1 MSEEAMFIHSFGTAA
16 KGWLVGNYESVFP
29 VASPWWGDA
38 IAPITASFQTSA
50 FPFLTVAD
58 FNSSTIANWMAPFAI
73 KAPAVMQANN
83 ATIIVSSDV
92 RNSQETVA
100 RIPISESAQNKLD
113 AVPAVEVIAEWDGY
127 VEEIYSDYF
136 SASMRGLRGFGVVG
150 QEEEAEIPISDVDP
164 EDRDLLVEGGFFRL
178 MIAYESP
185 RVGPRKRYTTVQFR
199 RLPAFTKREL
209 DARDREADELVNG
222 FQLEESSKSAGA

>member
-1 MSEEAMFIHSFGTAA
+1 MIIPSFYPAT
-16 KGWLVGNYESVFP
+16 KGWVVGNYDAFFP
-29 VASPWWGDA
+29 MITPWWGDSSSPVTPS
-38 IAPITASFQTSA
+38 IQTSG

-58 FNSSTIANWMAPFAI
+58 IKSPTVANWMAPFDL
-73 KAPAVMQANN
+73 KPQAVVQANN
-83 ATIIVSSDV
+83 ATIMVDSDV

-100 RIPISESAQNKLD
+100 RLPISESAQNMLN

-127 VEEIYSDYF
+127 VEEIYRDYF
-136 SASMRGLRGFGVVG
+136 SASMRGLRGLGVVG
-150 QEEEAEIPISDVDP
+150 QEEEAEIPISDVDS
-164 EDRDLLVEGGFFRL
+164 EDRDLLIEGGFFRL

-209 DARDREADELVNG
+209 DARDREADELLDG